1 MAALRL
7 PLYQVDAFAPAA
19 FAGNAAAVMPLE
31 EWLPDRLL
39 QALAAE
45 NNLSETAFFRPGE
58 GEAFE
63 LRWFTP
69 SVEVDLC
76 GHATLAAGF
85 VLMTEIDPALD
96 EVAFE
101 SRSGR
106 LGVRR
111 KGRDLFALDFPR
123 HPLRPVAVPEALAAA
138 IGPAPREA
146 FEGPN
151 HLFVYEREAEIAGLA
166 PDMAALAALLA
177 GSGRGVICTAP
188 CAHDGGD
195 VVSRYFAP
203 ASGIPEDPATGSAHC
218 MIAPYWAERLGKAHI
233 RALQLSA
240 RGGAL
245 FCEVKGERVEIA
257 GRAVKYL
264 EGIVTLPG

>member
-1 MAALRL
+1 MRL
-7 PLYQVDAFAPAA
+7 PLYQIDAFAPQAL
-19 FAGNAAAVMPLE
+19 AGNPAAVMPLE

-39 QALAAE
+39 QALARE

-58 GEAFE
+58 DDAFE

-69 SVEVDLC
+69 TVEVDLC

-111 KGRDLFALDFPR
+111 KGKLFALDFPR
-123 HPLRPVAVPEALAAA
+123 HKLRPVPPPQALADA
-138 IGPAPREA
+138 IGATPCEA

-151 HLFVYEREAEIAGLA
+151 HLLVYEREREVAALA
-166 PDMAALAALLA
+166 PDMAALAGLLA
-177 GSGRGVICTAP
+177 GSGRGAICTAP
-188 CAHDGGD
+188 CESGAGD
-195 VVSRYFAP
+195 AVSRYFAP
-203 ASGIPEDPATGSAHC
+203 ASGIPEDAATGSAHC
-218 MIAPYWAERLGKAHI
+218 MIAPYWAERLGKAEIH
-233 RALQLSA
+233 ALQLSA
-240 RGGAL
+240 RGGEL
-245 FCEVKGERVEIA
+245 FCRVEGERVEIA
-257 GRAVKYL
+257 GRAIKYL
-264 EGIVTLPG
+264 EGIATLPDR